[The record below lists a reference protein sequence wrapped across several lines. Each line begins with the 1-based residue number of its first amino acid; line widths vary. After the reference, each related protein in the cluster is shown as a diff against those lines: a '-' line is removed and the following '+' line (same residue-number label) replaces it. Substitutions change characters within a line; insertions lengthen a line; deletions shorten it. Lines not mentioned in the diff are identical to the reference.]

1 MEQNWSCWSETD
13 LLFEEE
19 KRRMKVG
26 DLVRVAPGQREP
38 WSGQL
43 GIIVEIDDD
52 IRGHPVDMCT
62 MLISGAK
69 KWFDLDELELVE

>member
-1 MEQNWSCWSETD
+1 
-13 LLFEEE
+13 
-19 KRRMKVG
+19 MKVG
-26 DLVRVAPGQREP
+26 DLVKVALGHHDT
-38 WSGQL
+38 WHGQL
-43 GIIVEIDDD
+43 GIIVEIGDD

>member
-1 MEQNWSCWSETD
+1 
-13 LLFEEE
+13 
-19 KRRMKVG
+19 MKVG

-43 GIIVEIDDD
+43 GIIVEIDIFASRWYGGRAGF
-52 IRGHPVDMCT
+52 IRRTGLYDGRNAHRT